1 MLQKLLLKV
10 VHKTV
15 ETTGKL
21 IENKIVE
28 ETVKLKPVVDE
39 NSKKSSINRYNR
51 ERTRKDKKY

>member
-15 ETTGKL
+15 ETTGDL

-28 ETVKLKPVVDE
+28 ETVKLKPAVDE

>member
-15 ETTGKL
+15 ETTGEL
-21 IENKIVE
+21 IEDKIVE

-39 NSKKSSINRYNR
+39 NSKKSWINRYNR
-51 ERTRKDKKY
+51 ERTRKYKKY

>member
-1 MLQKLLLKV
+1 MLQKLLVKV

-15 ETTGKL
+15 ETTGEL

-39 NSKKSSINRYNR
+39 NSKKSSINRYSR

>member
-15 ETTGKL
+15 ETTGEL

-39 NSKKSSINRYNR
+39 NSKKSSINRYSR

>member
-15 ETTGKL
+15 ETTGEL
-21 IENKIVE
+21 IEDKIVE

-39 NSKKSSINRYNR
+39 NSKKSWINRYNR

>member
-15 ETTGKL
+15 ETTGEL

-39 NSKKSSINRYNR
+39 NSKKSSINRYNS

>member
-15 ETTGKL
+15 ETTAEL
-21 IENKIVE
+21 IEDKIVE

-39 NSKKSSINRYNR
+39 NSKKSSINRYSR